1 MTSLAPETPL
11 LAVRDLWAGID
22 GKTILKGVNLVVRP
36 GEVHAIM
43 GRNGSGKST
52 LAHVLMGHPAY
63 EVTRGEVFLDGRDLK
78 NLDVTERARAGLFL
92 GFQYPVPIPGVPVT
106 GFLRAAVRAR
116 GNGGSAGA
124 GPTDAPLR
132 EFRRTLLTAM
142 REAGI
147 PEDFA
152 SRPVNEGFS
161 GGEKKRLEVLQ
172 MLILKPR
179 IAILDE
185 TDSGLDID
193 ALKAVADGINRGI
206 AAGIGVLLITH
217 YQRILD
223 HVTPDVV
230 HVFLDGRVALSG
242 GPEVARK
249 VEERGYEWLEAP
261 GEAESPASLGTR

>member
-1 MTSLAPETPL
+1 MMSLAPETPL

-63 EVTRGEVFLDGRDLK
+63 EVTRGDVFLDGRDLRD
-78 NLDVTERARAGLFL
+78 LDVTERARAGLFL
-92 GFQYPVPIPGVPVT
+92 GFQYPVAIPGVPVT
-106 GFLRAAVRAR
+106 GFLRAALRAR
-116 GNGGSAGA
+116 RSGGSESADV
-124 GPTDAPLR
+124 PVR
-132 EFRRTLLTAM
+132 EFRRTLLGAM

-172 MLILKPR
+172 MLMLKPR
-179 IAILDE
+179 LAILDE

-223 HVTPDVV
+223 HVKPDVV

-242 GPEVARK
+242 GPEVAREL
-249 VEERGYEWLEAP
+249 EERGYEWLEAP
-261 GEAESPASLGTR
+261 GEAVNPASLGTR